1 MNTKTNTA
9 ALTPEILDAFGAE
22 VEAVKQHALAD
33 RGERDA
39 RYIKKIVQ
47 IHHILTICSR
57 ISIFASLLFLPAE
70 LFGFSIALGL
80 ASWPLFW
87 LLAAGGSIG
96 LGIAKILDN
105 MEIGHNIIHGQYDW
119 MGDPRFHSRH
129 YDWDTNCPGD
139 QWANSHNYEHHTY
152 TNILDKDRDI
162 GYGILRMDPAQ
173 KWHPAYLANPIF
185 ATLLMLLFDMGVALH
200 DVEIDSIRAGRK
212 TFKDVWPKLKQSL
225 RKTAQIWGKDFIL
238 YPLLAGPFF
247 PVVLAANVSA
257 SVIRNVWSFSIIFCG
272 HFPDGV
278 QTFTEESCENESRGQ
293 WYYRQLLGSA
303 NLSGGKLFHVMSG
316 NLSHQIE
323 HHLFP
328 DVPAHRYAEMSAEV
342 RKICEKYGLPYNTG
356 PLYSQYASVWVKIF
370 KLAIPPRNTSTP
382 VAA

>member
-1 MNTKTNTA
+1 MNSNT
-9 ALTPEILDAFGAE
+9 TTMNPELLDAFGSE
-22 VEAVKQHALAD
+22 IEAVKQRALAD

-39 RYIKKIVQ
+39 RYIKKLMR
-47 IHHILTICSR
+47 IHDLLTIGAR
-57 ISIFASLLFLPAE
+57 LSIFASLLFLPAE
-70 LFGFSIALGL
+70 LFGFSIALNI

-87 LLAAGGSIG
+87 LLLSAGSIG

-129 YDWDTNCPGD
+129 YDWDTNCPGS

-152 TNILDKDRDI
+152 TNILGKDRDI

-173 KWHPAYLANPIF
+173 KWHPAYLANPVF

-200 DVEIDSIRAGRK
+200 DVEMDSLRAGRK

-238 YPLLAGPFF
+238 YPALAGPFF
-247 PVVLAANVSA
+247 PIILAANASA
-257 SVIRNVWSFSIIFCG
+257 SVIRNIWSFSIIFCG

-278 QTFTEESCENESRGQ
+278 HTFTEASCENESRGQ

-328 DVPAHRYAEMSAEV
+328 DVPAHRYAEMSVEV
-342 RKICEKYGLPYNTG
+342 RQICEKYGLPYNTG
-356 PLYSQYASVWVKIF
+356 PLYSQYATVWMKIF
-370 KLAIPPRNTSTP
+370 KLALPPRNTP
-382 VAA
+382 RPLAA